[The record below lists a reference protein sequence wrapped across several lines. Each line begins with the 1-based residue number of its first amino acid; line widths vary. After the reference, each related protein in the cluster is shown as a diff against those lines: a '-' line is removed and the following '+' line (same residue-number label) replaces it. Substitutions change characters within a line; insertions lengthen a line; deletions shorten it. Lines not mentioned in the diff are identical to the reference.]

1 MNQFGRALKLSLN
14 HRLNVAGCILSSL
27 IVAVLWGG
35 NLTAVYPLVNVI
47 MNDHSLPEWIDE
59 KIAESDKEVADNT
72 RWLDVLKG
80 LPADQTDD
88 LKAAIEKEIA
98 DRQTELA
105 DHFNPSAGKLDHIE
119 IAEKTRLTNV
129 VAELESIRQ
138 APPDKIAAKLA
149 YDKSEAERQIKA
161 YHSLAVRYHWISPMA
176 HRWLPTT
183 PLATLVL
190 ICFLVLVGTL
200 LKSAARI
207 WNTYLVAR
215 LGNMVG
221 YDLRIDFYRQMLRL
235 DMSNFTEAGRGD
247 LMNRCT
253 SDLNSVTQGVQR
265 VFGQAMLEPL
275 QMLVCLG
282 LAAWVSWQLLLLT
295 MIVAPPAGYAIF
307 WLGKSLKRTH
317 RKAMQEFSFIYET
330 LTETLSGIK
339 LIQAFTME
347 PTERN
352 KFHKSA
358 KEYYRRQMKI
368 ATYNSLVNPVT
379 EVLGIVM
386 VLIAALM
393 GGYLVLGQ
401 HTHIFGIKISD
412 LALDH
417 GQMSMFFAM
426 LAGLADPARRLS
438 QEFNQLQQGVAA
450 ADRVYEI
457 IDREPKIVDPI
468 HPLPLP
474 ALTRSLVFEN
484 IDFSYQPEKQVLGGV
499 SLAIQAG
506 ETIAIVGP
514 NGCGKSTLL
523 QLVLRF
529 YDPQQGRITIDGTD
543 IRDVKPPRLADSLRR
558 RHAGDPALQ
567 RYRGQQHR
575 LRRTRCHTC
584 RHRSRRP
591 EGLRPHLHHRET
603 PRGLRFTRRPRRQP
617 PFRRPAATDRARPR
631 HPSRPRSA
639 DPRRSHE
646 SDRRRKRAADPQRAA
661 RFLPRPHDAARHTSH
676 EHDFARRPRR
686 RHGPRPN
693 RRRRHRRR
701 TLQPLRALP
710 SPLPQ
715 RLSRK
720 RRLTAFAALTCSS
733 CLPG

>member
-14 HRLNVAGCILSSL
+14 HRFNVAACIFSSL
-27 IVAVLWGG
+27 VVAVLWGG

-59 KIAESDKEVADNT
+59 KIAESDQEVSGNT
-72 RWLDVLKG
+72 RWLDVLKN
-80 LPADQTDD
+80 LPATKTDELRDAIQT
-88 LKAAIEKEIA
+88 EIA
-98 DRQTELA
+98 DRQAELA
-105 DHFNPSAGKLDHIE
+105 DHFASSGRKLDHIE

-129 VAELESIRQ
+129 IADLESIRQ
-138 APPDKIAAKLA
+138 APADKITVKLA
-149 YDKSEAERQIKA
+149 NEKSEAERQIKA
-161 YHSLAVRYHWISPMA
+161 YHSLAERYRWISPTA
-176 HRWLPTT
+176 HRWLPAT

-200 LKSAARI
+200 LKSLARI

-215 LGNMVG
+215 LSNMVG
-221 YDLRIDFYRQMLRL
+221 YDLRMDFYRQMLRL
-235 DMSNFTEAGRGD
+235 DMSNFTESGRGD

-253 SDLNSVTQGVQR
+253 SDLNSVSQGVQR
-265 VFGQAMLEPL
+265 IFGQALLEPL

-282 LAAWVSWQLLLLT
+282 FAAYVSWQLLLLT
-295 MIVAPPAGYAIF
+295 MVVAPPAGYAIF

-317 RKAMQEFSFIYET
+317 RRAMQEFSFIYET

-347 PTERN
+347 PAERN
-352 KFHKSA
+352 KFNHSS

-379 EVLGIVM
+379 EVLGIIM

-401 HTHIFGIKISD
+401 HTHIFGIKISE

-474 ALTRSLVFEN
+474 ALSQSLVFEN
-484 IDFSYQPEKQVLGGV
+484 IDFSYQPEKQVLDGV
-499 SLAIQAG
+499 SLAIKAG

-523 QLVLRF
+523 QLLLRF
-529 YDPQQGRITIDGTD
+529 YDPQHGRITLDGTD
-543 IRDVKPPRLADSLRR
+543 IRDVRLRDLRMRFGVVTQETLLFNDTVANNIAYGAPEATRADVEAAARKAYAHTFVMEKLPEGYDSLVGPGGSRLSGGQRQRIALARAILRNPEVLILDEATSQIDVESEQLIHAVLRDFSRDRTTLLVTHRTSTISLADRVVVMDQGRILDVGTDAELSSRCELYRR
-558 RHAGDPALQ
+558 L
-567 RYRGQQHR
+567 
-575 LRRTRCHTC
+575 CHN
-584 RHRSRRP
+584 
-591 EGLRPHLHHRET
+591 GYRET
-603 PRGLRFTRRPRRQP
+603 
-617 PFRRPAATDRARPR
+617 AA
-631 HPSRPRSA
+631 
-639 DPRRSHE
+639 
-646 SDRRRKRAADPQRAA
+646 
-661 RFLPRPHDAARHTSH
+661 
-676 EHDFARRPRR
+676 
-686 RHGPRPN
+686 
-693 RRRRHRRR
+693 
-701 TLQPLRALP
+701 
-710 SPLPQ
+710 
-715 RLSRK
+715 
-720 RRLTAFAALTCSS
+720 
-733 CLPG
+733 

>member
-543 IRDVKPPRLADSLRR
+543 IRDVKLRDLRTRFGVVTQETLLFNDTVANNIGYGAPDATRADVEAAARKAYAHTFITEKLPEGYDSLVGPGGSRLSGGQRQRIALARAILRNPEVLILDEATSQIDVESEQLIHNVLRDFSRDRTTLLVTHRTSTISLADRVVVM
-558 RHAGDPALQ
+558 DQ
-567 RYRGQQHR
+567 GQIVDVGTDAE
-575 LRRTRCHTC
+575 LSSRC
-584 RHRSRRP
+584 
-591 EGLRPHLHHRET
+591 ELY
-603 PRGLRFTRRPRRQP
+603 
-617 PFRRPAATDRARPR
+617 
-631 HPSRPRSA
+631 
-639 DPRRSHE
+639 
-646 SDRRRKRAADPQRAA
+646 
-661 RFLPRPHDAARHTSH
+661 
-676 EHDFARRPRR
+676 
-686 RHGPRPN
+686 
-693 RRRRHRRR
+693 
-701 TLQPLRALP
+701 
-710 SPLPQ
+710 
-715 RLSRK
+715 
-720 RRLTAFAALTCSS
+720 RRLCHNGYRESAA
-733 CLPG
+733 

>member
-1 MNQFGRALKLSLN
+1 MNQFGRALKLSIN

-47 MNDHSLPEWIDE
+47 MNDHSLPDWIDE

-80 LPADQTDD
+80 LPAGQTDD
-88 LKAAIEKEIA
+88 LKAAIEKEIT

-105 DHFNPSAGKLDHIE
+105 DHFAPSAGKLDHIE

-161 YHSLAVRYHWISPMA
+161 YRSLAMRYHWISPMA

-183 PLATLVL
+183 PLVTLVL

-347 PTERN
+347 PAERN

-358 KEYYRRQMKI
+358 NEYYRRQMKI
-368 ATYNSLVNPVT
+368 AAYNSLVNPVT

-457 IDREPKIVDPI
+457 IDREPKIVDPL

-474 ALTRSLVFEN
+474 KLSGSLALEN
-484 IDFSYQPEKQVLGGV
+484 VDFSYQPEKQVLHGV
-499 SLAIQAG
+499 SLAVKAG

-523 QLVLRF
+523 QLMLRF
-529 YDPQQGRITIDGTD
+529 YDPQSGRITLDGTD
-543 IRDVKPPRLADSLRR
+543 IRDVRLRDLRIRFGIVTQETLLFNDTVANNIGYGAPDATRAEIEAAARKAYAHTFIMDKLPDGYDTLVGPGGSRLSGGQRQRIALARAILRNPEVLILDEATSQIDVESEQLIHVVLRDFSRDRTTLLVTHRASTISLADRVVVMDQGRILDVGTDAELAS
-558 RHAGDPALQ
+558 
-567 RYRGQQHR
+567 
-575 LRRTRCHTC
+575 RC
-584 RHRSRRP
+584 
-591 EGLRPHLHHRET
+591 ELY
-603 PRGLRFTRRPRRQP
+603 
-617 PFRRPAATDRARPR
+617 
-631 HPSRPRSA
+631 
-639 DPRRSHE
+639 
-646 SDRRRKRAADPQRAA
+646 
-661 RFLPRPHDAARHTSH
+661 
-676 EHDFARRPRR
+676 
-686 RHGPRPN
+686 
-693 RRRRHRRR
+693 
-701 TLQPLRALP
+701 
-710 SPLPQ
+710 
-715 RLSRK
+715 
-720 RRLTAFAALTCSS
+720 RRLCHSGYRESA
-733 CLPG
+733 